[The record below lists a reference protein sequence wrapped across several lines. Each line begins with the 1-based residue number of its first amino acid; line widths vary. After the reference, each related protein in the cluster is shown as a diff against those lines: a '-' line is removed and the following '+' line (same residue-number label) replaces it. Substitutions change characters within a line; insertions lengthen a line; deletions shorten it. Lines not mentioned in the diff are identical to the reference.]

1 VNKLGVMLEELGAR
15 FELVIEAVSGFGG
28 RLDSLR
34 QEMFAQFAEVG
45 GQMRFLSEQIAEN
58 RRNIV
63 ATHDDLGAE
72 IIRLGEALGKARV
85 EFRDELG
92 MAQAGLRVEIT
103 ESAKGIRDELRGE
116 IAKSAQGT
124 RDELRGEIAESAKG
138 IRDELRGE
146 IAQSAKVTRDELR
159 AEIAESAKGIR
170 NELRGEIAE
179 SAKSIRD
186 ELGAVQAGLRGEI
199 AESTK
204 SLKREIA
211 ASAELTARKLG
222 AELKQTN
229 KALANLARKFDRFDD
244 RITIQTRDQDQRL
257 RKLERKRGA

>member
-1 VNKLGVMLEELGAR
+1 MADEAVNRLGVMLEELGAR

-34 QEMFAQFAEVG
+34 EEMFAQFAEVG
-45 GQMRFLSEQIAEN
+45 GQMRFLSERIAENREQIAEN
-58 RRNIV
+58 RNGIV

-85 EFRDELG
+85 EFREELG
-92 MAQAGLRVEIT
+92 ATQDG
-103 ESAKGIRDELRGE
+103 LRGE
-116 IAKSAQGT
+116 IF
-124 RDELRGEIAESAKG
+124 ESAK
-138 IRDELRGE
+138 
-146 IAQSAKVTRDELR
+146 STRDELR
-159 AEIAESAKGIR
+159 AEIAG
-170 NELRGEIAE
+170 

-186 ELGAVQAGLRGEI
+186 ELAETRTGLRGEI

-211 ASAELTARKLG
+211 TSAEMAAKRLG

-229 KALANLARKFDRFDD
+229 KALANLARKFNRFDD
-244 RITIQTRDQDQRL
+244 RITVQTRDQDQRL
-257 RKLERKRGA
+257 RKMERKRGA